1 MKKGLL
7 LIAAIIFIA
16 FNSNAQ
22 LALDDFQDGNIDG
35 WLHISPTF
43 ASYNT
48 TWHIN
53 EYSGEYTL
61 RASCYDGTDNHA
73 TEQWAVSPSFST
85 PASGT
90 ITLEFDNDQNYNPYQ
105 DLEAYYSTDFA
116 GDSASFMT
124 STWTQITGLTLSTGG
139 WTVVHSTNDI
149 SATAGNSN
157 VYIAFKY
164 VSTNDA
170 GGVWDVDNV
179 QVTVSSS
186 VNDITTSA
194 KLFPNPA
201 TSVLNIQS
209 EVNISNITVA
219 NVIGQ
224 RVLNVNNLNTNNY
237 KLELNTLTNGVYLI
251 NINNV
256 DGTSA
261 VAKFVK
267 K

>member
-53 EYSGEYTL
+53 EHSGEYVL
-61 RASCYDGTDNHA
+61 RASCFSDGANHA

-90 ITLEFDNDQNYNPYQ
+90 ITLEFDNDQNYDPYQ

-116 GDSASFMT
+116 GDSASFE
-124 STWTQITGLTLSTGG
+124 SATWTQISGLTLSSGG
-139 WTVVHSTNDI
+139 WAVVHSSNDI

-164 VSTNDA
+164 VSTNTA

-186 VNDITTSA
+186 VNNITSSA
-194 KLFPNPA
+194 KLFPNP
-201 TSVLNIQS
+201 TSVELNIQS
-209 EVNISNITVA
+209 KVNISNITVS

-224 RVLNVNNLNTNNY
+224 RVLNIENIMSDFYSLNVENF
-237 KLELNTLTNGVYLI
+237 KNGVYMI

-261 VAKFVK
+261 VTKFVK
-267 K
+267 N